1 MYPDETVPIEVAIEV
16 STEAAS
22 LRVAVVEIERGPYV
36 AAPKAAPLALRSL
49 VTVPPEVGVE
59 VRMRDVVRDL
69 TTDGRYADRVVLEVV
84 LDGTSYVVAP
94 RDIQRDVVRQ
104 ILEHVDLI
112 GSLMGT
118 LSIFMN
124 AQPRGVPGGMYK
136 VNDDYFRRIE
146 AVEFAVKND
155 DGQHPRNLA
164 RSDIVLVGISRTS
177 KTPLSTYLAQ
187 RGFKCANVP
196 IVKGIEP
203 PTELFAVD
211 QDKIFG
217 LQIASEALFR
227 IRQARLQQL
236 GMPADTAY
244 GMKDHI
250 QREIDYAQQI
260 FDANPHW
267 PVLDVTDKAIE
278 ETAATMLAIRAQR
291 EERRRNHR

>member
-1 MYPDETVPIEVAIEV
+1 MAETTKKIFILSDSTGDTAEKVVRAALAQFDANLATVQIFPRVRAEKEIEDLVERAANEAALLLHTNV
-16 STEAAS
+16 NAEHRDLLDRLCTEAN
-22 LRVAVVEIERGPYV
+22 V
-36 AAPKAAPLALRSL
+36 
-49 VTVPPEVGVE
+49 
-59 VRMRDVVRDL
+59 
-69 TTDGRYADRVVLEVV
+69 
-84 LDGTSYVVAP
+84 
-94 RDIQRDVVRQ
+94 
-104 ILEHVDLI
+104 EHVDLI

-291 EERRRNHR
+291 EERRRNQR

>member
-1 MYPDETVPIEVAIEV
+1 MAETTKKIFILSDSTGDTAEKVVRAALAQFDANLATVQIFPRVRAEKEIEDLVERAANEAALLLHTNV
-16 STEAAS
+16 NAEHRDLLDRLCTEAN
-22 LRVAVVEIERGPYV
+22 V
-36 AAPKAAPLALRSL
+36 
-49 VTVPPEVGVE
+49 
-59 VRMRDVVRDL
+59 
-69 TTDGRYADRVVLEVV
+69 
-84 LDGTSYVVAP
+84 
-94 RDIQRDVVRQ
+94 
-104 ILEHVDLI
+104 EHVDLI

>member
-1 MYPDETVPIEVAIEV
+1 MPENSKKIFILSDSTGDTAEKVVKAILAQFAPGLATVTIFPLVRAEK
-16 STEAAS
+16 
-22 LRVAVVEIERGPYV
+22 EIEDIVER
-36 AAPKAAPLALRSL
+36 AAEQEAMLLHT
-49 VTVPPEVGVE
+49 TVNATHRELLSRLCAEASVE
-59 VRMRDVVRDL
+59 N
-69 TTDGRYADRVVLEVV
+69 
-84 LDGTSYVVAP
+84 
-94 RDIQRDVVRQ
+94 
-104 ILEHVDLI
+104 VDLI
-112 GSLMGT
+112 GSLMGKVA
-118 LSIFMN
+118 LFLN
-124 AQPRGVPGGMYK
+124 ATPREVPGSLHS

-164 RSDIVLVGISRTS
+164 RADIVLVGISRTS

-187 RGFKCANVP
+187 RGYKCANVP

-203 PTELFAVD
+203 PSELAQVD

-217 LQIASEALFR
+217 LQIAPEALFR

-250 QREIDYAQQI
+250 QREIEYAQQI

-267 PVLDVTDKAIE
+267 PVIEVTDKAIE
-278 ETAATMLAIRAQR
+278 ETAATLLAIRAQR
-291 EERRRNHR
+291 EQRKRS

>member
-1 MYPDETVPIEVAIEV
+1 MAETTKKIFILSDSTGDTAEKVVRAALAQFDANLATVQIFPRVRAEKEIEDLVERAADEAALLLHTNVNPEHRDLLDRLC
-16 STEAAS
+16 TEAN
-22 LRVAVVEIERGPYV
+22 V
-36 AAPKAAPLALRSL
+36 
-49 VTVPPEVGVE
+49 
-59 VRMRDVVRDL
+59 
-69 TTDGRYADRVVLEVV
+69 
-84 LDGTSYVVAP
+84 
-94 RDIQRDVVRQ
+94 
-104 ILEHVDLI
+104 EHVDLI
-112 GSLMGT
+112 GTLMGT

-278 ETAATMLAIRAQR
+278 ETAATMLSIRAQR
-291 EERRRNHR
+291 EERRRNPR

>member
-1 MYPDETVPIEVAIEV
+1 MAETTKKIFILSDSTGDTAEKVVRAALAQFDANLATVQIFPRVRAEKEIEDLVERAADEAALLLHTNVNAEHRDLLDRLC
-16 STEAAS
+16 TEAN
-22 LRVAVVEIERGPYV
+22 V
-36 AAPKAAPLALRSL
+36 
-49 VTVPPEVGVE
+49 
-59 VRMRDVVRDL
+59 
-69 TTDGRYADRVVLEVV
+69 
-84 LDGTSYVVAP
+84 
-94 RDIQRDVVRQ
+94 
-104 ILEHVDLI
+104 EHVDLI

>member
-1 MYPDETVPIEVAIEV
+1 MAETTKKIFILSDSTGDTAEKVVRAALAQFDANVATFQIFPRVRTEKEIEDLVERAAKHEALLIHTHVNPEHRDLLERLC
-16 STEAAS
+16 TEAS
-22 LRVAVVEIERGPYV
+22 V
-36 AAPKAAPLALRSL
+36 
-49 VTVPPEVGVE
+49 
-59 VRMRDVVRDL
+59 
-69 TTDGRYADRVVLEVV
+69 
-84 LDGTSYVVAP
+84 
-94 RDIQRDVVRQ
+94 
-104 ILEHVDLI
+104 EHVDLI
-112 GSLMGT
+112 GSLMGK
-118 LSIFMN
+118 LALVMN

-155 DGQHPRNLA
+155 DGQHPRNLQ

-203 PTELFAVD
+203 PAELAAVD

-217 LQIASEALFR
+217 LQIGPDALFR
-227 IRQARLQQL
+227 IRQSRLQQL

-250 QREIDYAQQI
+250 RREIDYAQQI

-278 ETAATMLAIRAQR
+278 ETAATLLAIRAQR
-291 EERRRNHR
+291 EERRKR

>member
-1 MYPDETVPIEVAIEV
+1 MPELSKRIVIVSDSTGETAEKVVRAVLAQFDTNLAAIQIFP
-16 STEAAS
+16 
-22 LRVAVVEIERGPYV
+22 RVRLEKEIEDIVER
-36 AAPKAAPLALRSL
+36 AAETGALLLHTMVNPDHREMIARL
-49 VTVPPEVGVE
+49 CADANVE
-59 VRMRDVVRDL
+59 N
-69 TTDGRYADRVVLEVV
+69 
-84 LDGTSYVVAP
+84 
-94 RDIQRDVVRQ
+94 
-104 ILEHVDLI
+104 VDLI
-112 GSLMGT
+112 GTLMGK
-118 LSIFMN
+118 LALFVK
-124 AQPRGVPGGMYK
+124 AEPRGVPGGMYK
-136 VNDDYFRRIE
+136 VNEDYFRRIE

-155 DGQHPRNLA
+155 DGQHPRNLTRA
-164 RSDIVLVGISRTS
+164 DIVLVGISRTS

-203 PTELFAVD
+203 PSELNQVD

-217 LQIASEALFR
+217 LQIASDALFR

-250 QREIDYAQQI
+250 QREIDYAQQL

-278 ETAATMLAIRAQR
+278 ETAATLLAIRAQR
-291 EERRRNHR
+291 EERRRPH